1 MFLKKKYKQIRHWIE
16 LLHGRYLFHTK
27 VAIPWDARTEGEPY
41 IQVGK
46 NCVFHTHLWLEAVV
60 LPEDDTSKKPKLIL
74 GDRVSIGEFV
84 HIGAAEQI
92 VIGNDVLMGSKI
104 LITDHNH
111 GSYTGSGQSSPQQP
125 PVMRRIASAP
135 VMIGNRVWIGENV
148 VILPGV
154 TIGEGAIIGAMST
167 VTHDI
172 PSNTIAVGNP
182 ACVIKR
188 WDEAKQRWIPV
199 KSDVS

>member
-60 LPEDDTSKKPKLIL
+60 LPEGDTSKKPKLIL

-111 GSYTGSGQSSPQQP
+111 GSYSGDIQSSPEQP
-125 PVMRRIASAP
+125 PLQRSITSRP
-135 VMIGNRVWIGENV
+135 VKIGARVWIGESV
-148 VILPGV
+148 AILPGV
-154 TIGEGAIIGAMST
+154 TIGDGAIIGAHSV
-167 VTHDI
+167 VTHDVPPNSI
-172 PSNTIAVGNP
+172 VTGCP
-182 ACVIKR
+182 ARVIKR
-188 WDEAKQRWIPV
+188 WDVLTKRWI
-199 KSDVS
+199 K